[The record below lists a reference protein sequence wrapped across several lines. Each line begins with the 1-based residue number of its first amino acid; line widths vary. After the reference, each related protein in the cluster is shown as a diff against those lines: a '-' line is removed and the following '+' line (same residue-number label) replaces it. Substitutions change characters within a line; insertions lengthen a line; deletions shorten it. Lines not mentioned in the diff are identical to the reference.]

1 MAGNAQRPSLGAGE
15 EALAVSEDSGAVG
28 EDSHWIPL
36 TDLMTGLMVIF
47 LLIAVSYMLQV
58 EADASRIKDVAIAYS
73 EIKDAL
79 YEDLNRE
86 FSAELPK
93 WKAQLIKTDLTI
105 RFSEPEVL
113 FATGSSELKPEF
125 QAILQ
130 DFFPRYVRILTSPKY
145 RDSISEVRIE
155 GHTSS
160 DWNGVGSPDD
170 AYFRNMELSQAR
182 TRSTLAYVLN
192 LPADRDQVNWLRKYV
207 TANGLSSSHLITDA
221 HGVEDVA
228 RSRRVEFRVR
238 TDAETR
244 LARILE
250 VSK

>member
-1 MAGNAQRPSLGAGE
+1 MSMEGQTAE
-15 EALAVSEDSGAVG
+15 TTTAVSE
-28 EDSHWIPL
+28 ESHWIPL
-36 TDLMTGLMVIF
+36 SDLMTGLMVIF
-47 LLIAVSYMLQV
+47 LLIAVSYMMQV
-58 EADASRIKDVAIAYS
+58 EADAARIKNVAIAYS

-79 YEDLNRE
+79 FEDLNRE
-86 FSAELPK
+86 FRHDLPK
-93 WKAQLIKTDLTI
+93 WNAQLLKSDLTI

-125 QAILQ
+125 QRILQ
-130 DFFPRYVRILTSPKY
+130 DFFPRYVRILTSRKY

-160 DWNGVGSPDD
+160 DWNGVAAGD
-170 AYFRNMELSQAR
+170 AYFLNMELSQAR
-182 TRSTLAYVLN
+182 TRSTLAYVMG
-192 LPADRDQVNWLRKYV
+192 LPADQEQLAWLRKYV
-207 TANGLSSSHLITDA
+207 TANGLSSSRLITDTK
-221 HGVEDVA
+221 GVEDVA

-244 LARILE
+244 LAKILE

>member
-1 MAGNAQRPSLGAGE
+1 MMMDGEPGQTSL
-15 EALAVSEDSGAVG
+15 AVG
-28 EDSHWIPL
+28 EESHWIPL

-47 LLIAVSYMLQV
+47 LLIAVSYMMQV
-58 EADASRIKDVAIAYS
+58 EADAARAKNVAIAYS

-79 YEDLNRE
+79 FEDLNKE
-86 FSAELPK
+86 FKLDLPK
-93 WKAQLIKTDLTI
+93 WKAQLIKSDLTI

-130 DFFPRYVRILTSPKY
+130 DFFPRYVHILTSAKY

-160 DWNGVGSPDD
+160 SWNGVASPGD
-170 AYFRNMELSQAR
+170 AYFLNMELSQAR

-192 LPADRDQVNWLRKYV
+192 LPGDSEQVAWLRRFV
-207 TANGLSSSHLITDA
+207 TANGLSSSRLIMDDK
-221 HGVEDVA
+221 GLEDVA

-244 LARILE
+244 LAKILE
-250 VSK
+250 VTK

>member
-1 MAGNAQRPSLGAGE
+1 MEGQAPE
-15 EALAVSEDSGAVG
+15 TTTAVSE
-28 EDSHWIPL
+28 ESHWIPL
-36 TDLMTGLMVIF
+36 SDLMTGLMVIF
-47 LLIAVSYMLQV
+47 LLIAVSYMIQV
-58 EADASRIKDVAIAYS
+58 EADAARIKNVAIAYS

-79 YEDLNRE
+79 FEDLNRE
-86 FSAELPK
+86 FRNDLPK
-93 WKAQLIKTDLTI
+93 WNAQLLKNDLTI

-125 QAILQ
+125 QRILQ
-130 DFFPRYVRILTSPKY
+130 DFFPRYVRILTSRKY

-160 DWNGVGSPDD
+160 DWNGVAAGD
-170 AYFRNMELSQAR
+170 AYFLNMELSQAR
-182 TRSTLAYVLN
+182 TRSTLAYVMS
-192 LPADRDQVNWLRKYV
+192 LPADQEQLAWLRKYV
-207 TANGLSSSHLITDA
+207 TANGLSSSRLITDA
-221 HGVEDVA
+221 KGVEDVA

-244 LARILE
+244 LAKILE

>member
-1 MAGNAQRPSLGAGE
+1 MEGQGRE
-15 EALAVSEDSGAVG
+15 TTTAVSE
-28 EDSHWIPL
+28 ESHWIPL
-36 TDLMTGLMVIF
+36 SDLMTGLMVIF
-47 LLIAVSYMLQV
+47 LLIAVSYMIQV
-58 EADASRIKDVAIAYS
+58 EADAARIKNVAIAYS

-79 YEDLNRE
+79 FEDLNRE
-86 FSAELPK
+86 FRNDLPK
-93 WKAQLIKTDLTI
+93 WNAQLLKNDLTI

-125 QAILQ
+125 QRILQ
-130 DFFPRYVRILTSPKY
+130 DFFPRYVRILTSRKY

-160 DWNGVGSPDD
+160 DWNGVAAGD
-170 AYFRNMELSQAR
+170 AYFLNMELSQAR
-182 TRSTLAYVLN
+182 TRSTLAYVMS
-192 LPADRDQVNWLRKYV
+192 LPADQEQLAWLRKCV
-207 TANGLSSSHLITDA
+207 TANGLSSSRLITDA
-221 HGVEDVA
+221 KGVEDVA

-244 LARILE
+244 LAKILE

>member
-1 MAGNAQRPSLGAGE
+1 MTMDGDS
-15 EALAVSEDSGAVG
+15 SETTTSAVG
-28 EDSHWIPL
+28 EESHWIPL

-47 LLIAVSYMLQV
+47 LLIAVSYMMQV
-58 EADASRIKDVAIAYS
+58 EADAARIKNVAVAYS

-79 YEDLNRE
+79 FEDLNKE
-86 FSAELPK
+86 FRADLPK
-93 WKAQLIKTDLTI
+93 WKAQLLKTDLTI

-113 FATGSSELKPEF
+113 FAPGSSELKPEF

-130 DFFPRYVRILTSPKY
+130 DFFPRYVRILTSAKY

-160 DWNGVGSPDD
+160 VWNGSTSPDQ
-170 AYFRNMELSQAR
+170 AYFLNMELSQAR

-192 LPADRDQVNWLRKYV
+192 LPADHDEVAWLRHYV
-207 TANGLSSSHLITDA
+207 TANGLSSSRLILDSK
-221 HGVEDVA
+221 GGEDVA
-228 RSRRVEFRVR
+228 RSRRVEFRIR
-238 TDAETR
+238 TDAEVR

-250 VSK
+250 VTK

>member
-1 MAGNAQRPSLGAGE
+1 MDESGE
-15 EALAVSEDSGAVG
+15 TSAAVG
-28 EDSHWIPL
+28 EESHWIPL
-36 TDLMTGLMVIF
+36 SDLMTGLMVIF
-47 LLIAVSYMLQV
+47 LLISVSYMMQV
-58 EADASRIKDVAIAYS
+58 EADAARIKNVAVAYS
-73 EIKDAL
+73 EIKDSL
-79 YEDLNRE
+79 FEDLQRE
-86 FSAELPK
+86 FRRDLPK
-93 WKAQLIKTDLTI
+93 WKAQLIKDDLTI

-130 DFFPRYVRILTSPKY
+130 DFFPRYIRILTSRKY

-160 DWNGVGSPDD
+160 DWIGVASAGD
-170 AYFRNMELSQAR
+170 AYFLNMELSQAR

-192 LPADRDQVNWLRKYV
+192 LSADQEQAAWLRKFV
-207 TANGLSSSHLITDA
+207 TANGLSSSRLILDDK
-221 HGVEDVA
+221 GVEDVA

-244 LARILE
+244 LAKILE
-250 VSK
+250 VTK

>member
-1 MAGNAQRPSLGAGE
+1 MDSRFETESSAIGE
-15 EALAVSEDSGAVG
+15 E
-28 EDSHWIPL
+28 SHWIPL

-58 EADASRIKDVAIAYS
+58 ETDAAHIKSVAVAYS
-73 EIKDAL
+73 ETKDAL
-79 YEDLNRE
+79 YQDLRKE
-86 FSAELPK
+86 FAADLPK
-93 WKAQLIKTDLTI
+93 WKAQLIKSDLTI

-113 FATGSSELKPEF
+113 FASGSSELKPEF

-130 DFFPRYVRILTSPKY
+130 DFFPRYVHILTSKKY

-160 DWNGVGSPDD
+160 VWNGVTSPDD
-170 AYFRNMELSQAR
+170 AYFLNMELSQAR

-192 LPADRDQVNWLRKYV
+192 LPADRDQVSWLRRFV
-207 TANGLSSSHLITDA
+207 TANGLSSSRLILDA
-221 HGVEDVA
+221 KGEEDVA
-228 RSRRVEFRVR
+228 RSRRVEFRIR

-244 LARILE
+244 LAKILE
-250 VSK
+250 VTK

>member
-1 MAGNAQRPSLGAGE
+1 ME
-15 EALAVSEDSGAVG
+15 ETTTTAVG
-28 EDSHWIPL
+28 EESHWIPL

-47 LLIAVSYMLQV
+47 LLIAVSYMMQV
-58 EADASRIKDVAIAYS
+58 EADAARIKNVAVAYS

-79 YEDLNRE
+79 FEDLNRE
-86 FSAELPK
+86 FRKDLSR
-93 WKAQLIKTDLTI
+93 WKAQLLKNDLTI

-130 DFFPRYVRILTSPKY
+130 DFFPRYVKILTSPKY

-160 DWNGVGSPDD
+160 DWNGVTTMAD

-182 TRSTLAYVLN
+182 TRSTLAYVLG
-192 LPADRDQVNWLRKYV
+192 LPADQAQVAWLRKYV
-207 TANGLSSSHLITDA
+207 TANGLSSSRLITDKS
-221 HGVEDVA
+221 GVEDVA

-244 LARILE
+244 LAKILE

>member
-1 MAGNAQRPSLGAGE
+1 MSAELGH
-15 EALAVSEDSGAVG
+15 DSAAVG
-28 EDSHWIPL
+28 EESHWIPL

-47 LLIAVSYMLQV
+47 LLIAVSYMMQV
-58 EADASRIKDVAIAYS
+58 EADAARIKNVAIAYS

-79 YEDLNRE
+79 FEDLNKE
-86 FSAELPK
+86 FSLDLPK
-93 WKAQLIKTDLTI
+93 WKAQLLKSDLTI

-130 DFFPRYVRILTSPKY
+130 DFFPRYVRILTSAKY

-160 DWNGVGSPDD
+160 DWIRVASAGD
-170 AYFRNMELSQAR
+170 AYFLNMELSQAR

-192 LPADRDQVNWLRKYV
+192 LPADHEQVAWLRRFV
-207 TANGLSSSHLITDA
+207 TANGLSSSRLILDNK
-221 HGVEDVA
+221 GVEDVA
-228 RSRRVEFRVR
+228 RSRRVEFRIR

-244 LARILE
+244 LAKILE
-250 VSK
+250 VTK

>member
-1 MAGNAQRPSLGAGE
+1 MNTQAEQNSVAVAE
-15 EALAVSEDSGAVG
+15 E
-28 EDSHWIPL
+28 SHWIPL

-47 LLIAVSYMLQV
+47 LLIAVSYMMQV
-58 EADASRIKDVAIAYS
+58 EADAARIKNVAVAYS

-79 YEDLNRE
+79 FEDLNRE
-86 FSAELPK
+86 FSKDLPR
-93 WKAQLIKTDLTI
+93 WKAQLLKNDLTI

-130 DFFPRYVRILTSPKY
+130 DFFPRYVKILTSAKY

-160 DWNGVGSPDD
+160 DWNGVTMAD

-182 TRSTLAYVLN
+182 TRSTLAYVLS
-192 LPADRDQVNWLRKYV
+192 LPADQEQIAWLRKYV
-207 TANGLSSSHLITDA
+207 TANGLSSSRLITDKS
-221 HGVEDVA
+221 GVEDVA

-244 LARILE
+244 LAKILE

>member
-1 MAGNAQRPSLGAGE
+1 MMMDGE
-15 EALAVSEDSGAVG
+15 IGQTSAAVG
-28 EDSHWIPL
+28 EESHWIPL

-47 LLIAVSYMLQV
+47 LLIAVSYMMQV
-58 EADASRIKDVAIAYS
+58 EADAARAKNVAIAYS

-79 YEDLNRE
+79 FEDLNKE
-86 FSAELPK
+86 FKLDLPK
-93 WKAQLIKTDLTI
+93 WKAQLIKSDLTI

-130 DFFPRYVRILTSPKY
+130 DFFPRYVRILTSAKY

-160 DWNGVGSPDD
+160 GWNGVASPSD
-170 AYFRNMELSQAR
+170 AYFLNMELSQAR
-182 TRSTLAYVLN
+182 TRSALAYVLS
-192 LPADRDQVNWLRKYV
+192 LPGDSGQVAWLRRFV
-207 TANGLSSSHLITDA
+207 TANGLSSSRLIMDDK
-221 HGVEDVA
+221 GMEDVA

-244 LARILE
+244 LAKILE
-250 VSK
+250 VTK

>member
-1 MAGNAQRPSLGAGE
+1 MDAESEETSAALGE
-15 EALAVSEDSGAVG
+15 E
-28 EDSHWIPL
+28 SHWIPL

-47 LLIAVSYMLQV
+47 LLIAVSYMMRV
-58 EADASRIKDVAIAYS
+58 EADAARIKNVAVAYS

-79 YEDLNRE
+79 FEDLNRE
-86 FSAELPK
+86 FRTDLPK
-93 WKAQLIKTDLTI
+93 WKAQLLKQDLTI

-113 FATGSSELKPEF
+113 FAPGSSELKPEF

-130 DFFPRYVRILTSPKY
+130 DFFPRYVHILTSKKY

-160 DWNGVGSPDD
+160 VWNGVASPDD
-170 AYFRNMELSQAR
+170 AYFLNMELSQAR
-182 TRSTLAYVLN
+182 TRSTLAYVLS
-192 LPADRDQVNWLRKYV
+192 LPADRDQVTWLRKFV
-207 TANGLSSSHLITDA
+207 TANGLSSSRLIMDSK
-221 HGVEDVA
+221 GEEDVA

-244 LARILE
+244 LAKILE
-250 VSK
+250 VTK